1 MEEPGG
7 LGEQELV
14 GRTLLLI
21 DNRSGLR
28 LGFIWGGFG
37 FFVVVWFGLLWFF
50 GCCLVWLGLVFLTV
64 SLFSSGRLG
73 TNEPPT
79 SALRVVGTL
88 DALHHGRLE
97 MYLSQV

>member
-1 MEEPGG
+1 MGWVWG
-7 LGEQELV
+7 F
-14 GRTLLLI
+14 LLLF
-21 DNRSGLR
+21 GLDC
-28 LGFIWGGFG
+28 FG
-37 FFVVVWFGLLWFF
+37 FLVVAWFGLVWF
-50 GCCLVWLGLVFLTV
+50 FLTV

-73 TNEPPT
+73 TNDPPT